1 MCAIFLTVCCNFVR
15 NFQFPSRITLNLSLK
30 EGCLQFPLGY
40 LMTNECAVLLI
51 FIVAKWLAEI
61 AVDKSNID
69 SSD

>member
-1 MCAIFLTVCCNFVR
+1 
-15 NFQFPSRITLNLSLK
+15 
-30 EGCLQFPLGY
+30 
-40 LMTNECAVLLI
+40 MTNECAVLLI